1 MKVKVAKTAG
11 FCTGVRRATNMA
23 LELSKSNEGPIYT
36 YGPLVHNEQAVQML
50 RSKGVL
56 DLDSLEGR
64 EEGTVII
71 RAHGVPPAEREAME
85 KQGLEVAD
93 ATCPNIIAS
102 RNLIQRYLDKGYSI
116 VLVGDDGHPEM
127 LGLLGYTDGHGVLIT
142 SQEDARTLPPMDK
155 ICVIA
160 QTTFNP
166 EKYDQIAEIL
176 KQKTSDCKVFQT
188 ICNATQE
195 RQEEVLSLAQEC
207 DAMVVVGGLGSA
219 NTKRLHEI
227 ALGTEKPSFW
237 VQTAEDLDMQA
248 LKRFETIGV
257 TAGASTPNWVIRSVV
272 EALSHSEFSLLPTTD
287 PLGKYL
293 WNTCIDSHMFLGL
306 GAASL
311 TYACAILGNHSV
323 GLKALLV
330 AFCYVLGAHVIHRLN
345 ERADDVF
352 DDPKRAEF
360 FEQNATFLNALGW
373 CSALLALVLSFG
385 MGFWSFLL
393 VLICTIGGLLY
404 RAPLFPIDSK
414 RKRPLSDI
422 PGSKDMALSVAWAC
436 VTCLVPALAHGGMLT
451 GATMVAFLFA
461 FTMMFTRSNLFD
473 IKEIQGDKI
482 VGTEML
488 PVLLGKRRTKALLVL
503 VTFCQGT
510 LLLMSLA
517 MDWASP
523 FAGWLF
529 LTVAYACGY
538 LWLYHKRVF
547 PPRILCGLIADA
559 NFVLAGLLALL
570 WKTTGPSL

>member
-23 LELSKSNEGPIYT
+23 LELSKTKEGPIYT

-64 EEGTVII
+64 GQGTVII
-71 RAHGVPPAEREAME
+71 RAHGVPPAERKAME
-85 KQGLEVAD
+85 DQGLDVAD

-102 RNLIQRYLDKGYSI
+102 RNLIRRYLDKDYSV
-116 VLVGDDGHPEM
+116 VLVGDEGHPEM
-127 LGLLGYTDGHGVLIT
+127 LGLLGYTDGKGVLVT
-142 SQEDARTLPPMDK
+142 SEETAEAVPSMDK
-155 ICVIA
+155 VCVIA

-166 EKYDQIAEIL
+166 EKYDRIADIL
-176 KQKTSDCKVFQT
+176 KAKSSDCKVFQT

-227 ALGTEKPSFW
+227 ALGTGKPSFW
-237 VQTAEDLDMQA
+237 VQTAQDLDMEA
-248 LKRFETIGV
+248 LRKFETIGV

-272 EALSHSEFSLLPTTD
+272 ETLSHSDLSLLPTAG
-287 PLGKYL
+287 PLGRSL
-293 WNTCIDSHMFLGL
+293 WNVLIDSHLFLGL

-311 TYACAILGNHSV
+311 TYACALLGNHSA
-323 GLKALLV
+323 GLTALVV

-352 DDPKRAEF
+352 NDPKRAEF
-360 FEQNATFLNALGW
+360 FERHAAFLNALGW
-373 CSALLALVLSFG
+373 SSALLALGLSFTLG
-385 MGFWSFLL
+385 LFPFLL
-393 VLICTIGGLLY
+393 VLLCTIGGLLY
-404 RAPLFPIDSK
+404 RAPIFPTGSK
-414 RKRPLSDI
+414 RRKPLSDI

-436 VTCLVPALAHGGMLT
+436 VTCLVPALAHGGAIT
-451 GATMVAFLFA
+451 GGTVVSFLFA
-461 FTMMFTRSNLFD
+461 FSMMFTRSNLFD

-482 VGTEML
+482 VGAEML

-503 VTFCQGT
+503 VTFCQGG
-510 LLLMSLA
+510 LLVLSLA

-523 FAGWLF
+523 FAGWL
-529 LTVAYACGY
+529 LATVAYACGY

-570 WKTTGPSL
+570 WHATAPPG